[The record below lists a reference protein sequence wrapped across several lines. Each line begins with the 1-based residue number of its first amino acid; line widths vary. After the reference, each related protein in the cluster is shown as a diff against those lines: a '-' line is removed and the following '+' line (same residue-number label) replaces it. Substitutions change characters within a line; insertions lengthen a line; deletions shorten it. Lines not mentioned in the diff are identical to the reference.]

1 MSVRLSALVLG
12 VVALLATSA
21 LTYAANQQ
29 ITSKPRVTPRVK
41 VVSLT
46 LVVPDVRRQVYVFAK
61 GMLVDAGFAWKV
73 EGGVRGFAANTVATQ
88 SPPPGLRVL
97 DNGAPTVVLTL
108 ARNGKYGE
116 KGTPEETSPY
126 AGTPVWPA
134 ASAVPR
140 TVLPVVRRAVAKV
153 KVAAR
158 LHTTA
163 APKRIAAVPVVK
175 PRPAPGLSRPPAFTV
190 PGAPKEPLD
199 EMPLTRRAQN
209 LAIWLQAH
217 PKPTDANVRYWLY
230 QHAWVVQGAK
240 FGWWHGAEAL
250 KVLIQDDRHAEAL
263 WGIGAKSQEVAT
275 ATLAAVEARKA

>member
-12 VVALLATSA
+12 VVALLATAA

-29 ITSKPRVTPRVK
+29 ITSKPRATPQVK

-46 LVVPDVRRQVYVFAK
+46 LVVPDLRRQVYVFAK

-73 EGGVRGFAANTVATQ
+73 EGAVRGFAANTVATQ

-97 DNGAPTVVLTL
+97 DNGAPTIVLTL

-134 ASAVPR
+134 TSGVTR
-140 TVLPVVRRAVAKV
+140 TVLPVVRRAVPKI
-153 KVAAR
+153 KVAVR
-158 LHTTA
+158 PPKTA
-163 APKRIAAVPVVK
+163 AAKRIAAVPDVK
-175 PRPAPGLSRPPAFTV
+175 PRPAPSLSRPPAFTV
-190 PGAPKEPLD
+190 AGAPKEPLD
-199 EMPLTRRAQN
+199 EMPLTRRAQK
-209 LAIWLQAH
+209 LAVWLQAH

-240 FGWWHGAEAL
+240 FGWWHGAQAL

>member
-29 ITSKPRVTPRVK
+29 ITSKPRATPRVK

-46 LVVPDVRRQVYVFAK
+46 LVVPDVRRQIYVFAK

-73 EGGVRGFAANTVATQ
+73 EGSVRGFAANTVATQ

-97 DNGAPTVVLTL
+97 DNGAPTIVLTL
-108 ARNGKYGE
+108 ARNVKYGE
-116 KGTPEETSPY
+116 KGTPEQTSPY

-134 ASAVPR
+134 TSAVPR
-140 TVLPVVRRAVAKV
+140 TALPVVRRAVAKG

-158 LHTTA
+158 PHTA
-163 APKRIAAVPVVK
+163 AAKRIAAAPVLK
-175 PRPAPGLSRPPAFTV
+175 QRPAPSLSRPPAFTV
-190 PGAPKEPLD
+190 PGAPKEPLA

-209 LAIWLQAH
+209 LATWLQAH
-217 PKPTDANVRYWLY
+217 PKPSDANVRYWLY

-240 FGWWHGAEAL
+240 FGWWHGAQAL
-250 KVLIQDDRHAEAL
+250 KVLIQDDRQAEAQ
-263 WGIGAKSQEVAT
+263 WGIGAKSEQDAT

>member
-12 VVALLATSA
+12 VVALLATAA

-29 ITSKPRVTPRVK
+29 ITSKPRATAQVK

-73 EGGVRGFAANTVATQ
+73 EGGVRGFSANIVATQ
-88 SPPPGLRVL
+88 SPLPGMRVV
-97 DNGAPTVVLTL
+97 DNGAPTIVLTL
-108 ARNGKYGE
+108 VRNGKYGE

-126 AGTPVWPA
+126 AGTPVRLAVSVA
-134 ASAVPR
+134 AR

-153 KVAAR
+153 KAAVR
-158 LHTTA
+158 PATTA
-163 APKRIAAVPVVK
+163 AAKTTAALPAAKPK
-175 PRPAPGLSRPPAFTV
+175 PALSLSRPPAFSV

-209 LAIWLQAH
+209 LSVWLQAH
-217 PKPTDANVRYWLY
+217 PKPTNANVKYWLY
-230 QHAWVVQGAK
+230 QHEWVVQGAK
-240 FGWWHGAEAL
+240 FGWWHGAQAL
-250 KVLIQDDRHAEAL
+250 KLLIQDDQHAEAL
-263 WGIGAKSQEVAT
+263 WGIGAKSQKVAR